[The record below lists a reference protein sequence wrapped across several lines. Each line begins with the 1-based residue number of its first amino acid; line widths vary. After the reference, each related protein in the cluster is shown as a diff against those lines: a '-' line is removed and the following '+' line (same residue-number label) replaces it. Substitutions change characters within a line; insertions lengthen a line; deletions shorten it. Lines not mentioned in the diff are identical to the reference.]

1 MSDYHLF
8 LPNGTWPFEIG
19 RPLTS
24 TVVLS
29 EEIETTMRNMGATS
43 LDQLNPSFVNTK
55 RLEMELPDD
64 LDFKFTQAALKAK
77 L

>member
-1 MSDYHLF
+1 MSDYNSF
-8 LPNGTWPFEIG
+8 LPNGTWPLEIG
-19 RPLTS
+19 RLLTS
-24 TVVLS
+24 TIVLS